1 MLKFEFTARCEEQS
15 MPLAVSL
22 EYKPGNQTQRARRL
36 AAGQLLAELA
46 PSEALVKSIDEELVT
61 VTIGQSIWVI
71 AEGRGGPD
79 QRGKV

>member
-1 MLKFEFTARCEEQS
+1 MLKFEFIARCEGES
-15 MPLAVSL
+15 IPLEVSL
-22 EYKPGNQTQRARRL
+22 AYKPGNQTQRARRI

-71 AEGRGGPD
+71 GEGRGGPD
-79 QRGKV
+79 RRGTL